1 MPENETVGNA
11 KLGMKMILDADIK
24 DVNKKLLNSLF
35 ASYHDREAHQF
46 KDAPFKPEMR
56 ITLTKAEYPYVK
68 ESTVTTLGLLF
79 FNRFVL
85 EKSNIIQHLGYWNT
99 TITKK
104 TAGKLAT
111 QVNNLFILDKIT
123 AEQLGEFIDR
133 RDMLGG
139 WSSVILAQSITT
151 GLIRPMPDVDKRKR
165 ELFEE
170 NRDKLRSSNPV
181 ERLQASNRIENELLK
196 MVETNLKKDQGWDMY
211 ASGVND
217 MSNNYKT
224 INVMRGAVYNELT
237 KNFDVVESSL
247 MNGIN
252 KYDIPASAN
261 TVVAGAYPSAVGTA
275 EAGATAKIIMA
286 VLQSVEIDP
295 DPASDCGTR
304 ATIPFTIT
312 KNNSQYALYRNIVV
326 DGKRVLT
333 NLDNINSFVGK
344 TVHMFSPQGCVND
357 KICAKCAGKVF
368 ANLGVTKAG
377 LLTTEITQ
385 KLLNLKLKSKHNLSQ
400 HASIIPKDKIFIH
413 DNPHFKIEDSY
424 VVNKEKMK
432 LFVPKLLESQ
442 SVFEVEASS
451 VYCMGII
458 PAKFYDVNNNE
469 IFSTLLSIPSLMHF
483 NVYSDIQET
492 PDSYVF
498 TYEPNSRIVDVAI
511 RQSLANVEYFINQIY
526 LLNKQPIIPYN
537 MITEMMFRCM
547 EMNNIDLNGPSITY
561 EFLARRLCRD
571 ESGNDTFAKVYGRNP
586 NVDQQSYVK
595 MWHREAVQ
603 NEGVLQSIIFQDVSK
618 GLNVGLA
625 ATLNGRETVQSPL
638 ERIIKA

>member
-1 MPENETVGNA
+1 MPENETAGNA

-56 ITLTKAEYPYVK
+56 ITLTKVEYPYVK

-139 WSSVILAQSITT
+139 WSSIILAQSITT
-151 GLIRPMPDVDKRKR
+151 GLIRPMPDVDKRKH
-165 ELFEE
+165 ELFEANKE
-170 NRDKLRSSNPV
+170 KLRSSNPV
-181 ERLQASNRIENELLK
+181 ERLQASNSIENELLK
-196 MVETNLKKDQGWDMY
+196 MVEANLKKDQGWDMY

-312 KNNSQYALYRNIVV
+312 KNNYQYALYRNIVV

-344 TVHMFSPQGCVND
+344 TVQMFSPQGCIND

-458 PAKFYDVNNNE
+458 PAKFYDANNNE

-492 PDSYVF
+492 PDSYVL

-595 MWHREAVQ
+595 LWHREAVQ
-603 NEGVLQSIIFQDVSK
+603 NEGVLQSILFQDISK

>member
-1 MPENETVGNA
+1 MPENETSGNA

-56 ITLTKAEYPYVK
+56 ITLTKADYPYVK
-68 ESTVTTLGLLF
+68 ESIVTTLGLLF

-111 QVNNLFILDKIT
+111 QVNNLFILDKISP
-123 AEQLGEFIDR
+123 EQLGEFIDR

-139 WSSVILAQSITT
+139 WSSIILAQSITT

-165 ELFEE
+165 ELFEANKE
-170 NRDKLRSSNPV
+170 KLRSSNPV
-181 ERLQASNRIENELLK
+181 ERLQASNSIENELLK

-333 NLDNINSFVGK
+333 NLDNIDSFIGK
-344 TVHMFSPQGCVND
+344 TVQMFSPQGCIND

-400 HASIIPKDKIFIH
+400 HASIISKDKIFIH

-458 PAKFYDVNNNE
+458 PAKFYDANNNE

-492 PDSYVF
+492 PDSYVL

-547 EMNNIDLNGPSITY
+547 EMNNIDLDGPSITY

-571 ESGNDTFAKVYGRNP
+571 ESGRDTFAKVYGRNP

-595 MWHREAVQ
+595 LWHREAVQ
-603 NEGVLQSIIFQDVSK
+603 NEGVLQGILFQDISK
-618 GLNVGLA
+618 SLNVGLA
-625 ATLNGRETVQSPL
+625 ATLNGKESVQSPL
-638 ERIIKA
+638 EKIVKA